1 MDKRIII
8 VRIRGSIDVNYK
20 VKDTLKMLRL
30 FKKNS
35 CSIFNN
41 SESVIGM
48 LKIIKD
54 YTTWGELDKD
64 TFKLLLEKR
73 GKLVGNKQLNEDYLK
88 EKLNYGFDAFAEDFI
103 NFKKELKDVPGLKQ
117 FFRLMPPIKGY
128 ERAGIKKPFSMGGAL
143 GYRKEKINDLVKR
156 MV

>member
-1 MDKRIII
+1 MIGK
-8 VRIRGSIDVNYK
+8 IDNY
-20 VKDTLKMLRL
+20 V
-30 FKKNS
+30 S
-35 CSIFNN
+35 
-41 SESVIGM
+41 
-48 LKIIKD
+48 
-54 YTTWGELDKD
+54 WGEIDSE
-64 TFKLLLEKR
+64 TMMLLLEKR
-73 GKLVGNKQLNEDYLK
+73 GKLARKKKLNETYTK
-88 EKLNYGFDAFAEDFI
+88 EKLNLSLDEFASEII